1 MLKFTDSCNAVGLG
15 SFHLKITLINLA
27 ICKLFLIHFKRLLPR
42 NSSSYISGQKKCH
55 LKFKKGLKCFY
66 VYKPSKFFLCPSC
79 CFQKCKGIYIRLA
92 RIIHAGS
99 LFLTIALPCL
109 TLIPT
114 KVIQVHSIFL
124 TI

>member
-1 MLKFTDSCNAVGLG
+1 MKNIKVNIDTCLHHLFLCLKKTVCFLLKFTDSCNAVGLG

-79 CFQKCKGIYIRLA
+79 CFQKCKGMYIRLA
-92 RIIHAGS
+92 RIIHADS
-99 LFLTIALPCL
+99 
-109 TLIPT
+109 
-114 KVIQVHSIFL
+114 
-124 TI
+124 